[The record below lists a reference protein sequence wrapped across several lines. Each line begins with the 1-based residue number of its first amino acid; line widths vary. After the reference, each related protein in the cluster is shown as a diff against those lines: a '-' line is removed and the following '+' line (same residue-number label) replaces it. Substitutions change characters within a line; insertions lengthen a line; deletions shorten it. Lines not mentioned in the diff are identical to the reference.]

1 MKKVS
6 LVMWLVF
13 VFVITLNAEEIALR
27 KANDVILDQFS
38 FRTADNCEIMFW
50 SDLDSSNRDIRCQ
63 KIGSQGQL
71 VWEEPVTIVNNP
83 GDQRLVDVVPTSDN
97 NFIILWEEYEID
109 DANEIRLQ
117 KVTSNGMKL
126 WGENGIVVTDQ
137 INYGDYK
144 LVPNATGGTFIIY
157 RPSYN
162 SLYMGQNFDAFGNR
176 LWQLNGITLVPGT
189 SYQGLRNAV
198 VDGSGGFILNLAIHN
213 GTQMVCNLLRFSA
226 TGTPIGNNPL
236 IPTNTIPGG
245 EYQISESVNGE
256 YIIHNI
262 NNDDAQVLIA
272 NKINANGDLLLA
284 QNITYHVTGYDYFV
298 IKNLVPT
305 PAGGMAILEVMGIW
319 DGAYAMKLQRFNASL
334 VPEWGSEGVLISD
347 EDFDTFGSSIKPSPD
362 GKIWLSWTGS
372 YEDHFVKAQVINP
385 NGTPVWE
392 FNGKLLA
399 NTFAYPITIAF
410 ADRGVFLWNS
420 TQDGMKKVAMQSIGL
435 NGALSY
441 PPGGYAID
449 ESLNGLCYIGDTY
462 RIGEKFITLWVDGR
476 EGDAVYYQISSANGE
491 ALLEE
496 GGRRLSPVSEGWEY
510 LNTAQPTLDGK
521 LAVIYT
527 HQTENNGEYP
537 RESYLQVIDQSGET
551 VYPDSGIELDVDFD
565 YINSAYIACNPDGIY
580 LGWTKYNVGPVNQ
593 IMGQKIVD
601 GVKLWGENG
610 KVIASAPILYNIQLQ
625 GIAGRYY
632 IWHILNPEGDESYVR
647 TLMVNQ
653 NGDPETGWETT
664 GVEIVHDVNFDN
676 QNIQDYSLVGD
687 DLVSFISLEKQGAF
701 AARAQKINS
710 AGQRLWTATG
720 TNISGET
727 GSAWV
732 LDAVYGEVTAFLTQD
747 DITSSDTTI
756 SFRRITANGT
766 VLVNDEHIV
775 IPSTNNCYD
784 ASLVKFANGSYLC
797 AYSDNDGALIQNRDA
812 FMRFISPE
820 GAPLGDAAT
829 VLCGERYQ
837 QDYIR
842 VAAIGNKALVTW
854 ADDRAGIMNSEEAYT
869 GIWGNLITSNYTA
882 TDDPL
887 ENPLPVASLKGNYPN
902 PFNPS
907 TTISFELRQ
916 TGRAS
921 LSVYNLKGQLVKVLI
936 DDAVLEQGTH
946 NAVWD
951 GTDASG
957 RGVGSGVY
965 FTRLSFGNE
974 SFSRKMLLTK

>member
-1 MKKVS
+1 
-6 LVMWLVF
+6 MWLMLVF
-13 VFVITLNAEEIALR
+13 VISLNAEEIALR
-27 KANDVILDQFS
+27 KANDVILEQFS

-71 VWEEPVTIVNNP
+71 IWEEPVTIVSNP

-97 NFIILWEEYEID
+97 NFIILWEDYEIETT
-109 DANEIRLQ
+109 NEIRLQ

-126 WGENGIVVTDQ
+126 WGENGIAVVGEA
-137 INYGDYK
+137 IYGDYK
-144 LVPNATGGTFIIY
+144 LVPNATGGTFVIY
-157 RPSYN
+157 RSSYN
-162 SLYMGQNFDAFGNR
+162 SLYMGQNFDAYGNR
-176 LWQLNGITLVPGT
+176 LWQLNGITLIPGT
-189 SYQGLRNAV
+189 SYQSLRNAV

-213 GTQMVCNLLRFSA
+213 GSQMVCNLLRFSA
-226 TGTPIGNNPL
+226 SGNPIGNNPL

-245 EYQISESVNGE
+245 EYQISAPVNGE

-262 NNDDAQVLIA
+262 NDDDAQVLIA

-284 QNITYHVTGYDYFV
+284 ENITYHVTGYDYFV

-305 PAGGMAILEVMGIW
+305 PAGGMAILEVMGNW
-319 DGAYAMKLQRFNASL
+319 NGAYAMKLQRFNASL
-334 VPEWGSEGVLISD
+334 VPEWGTEGILLSD
-347 EDFDTFGSSIKPSPD
+347 VDFDTFGSSIKPSPD

-372 YEDHFVKAQVINP
+372 YEDQFVKAQVINP

-392 FNGKLLA
+392 FNGKQIDD
-399 NTFAYPITIAF
+399 TFAFPITIAF
-410 ADRGVFLWNS
+410 ADRGVFVWNG
-420 TQDGMKKVAMQSIGL
+420 TEDGMKKVAIQSIGL

-441 PPGGYAID
+441 PPGGTAIHQA
-449 ESLNGLCYIGDTY
+449 LNRLCYQFGTFSLGDKYISLWTDY
-462 RIGEKFITLWVDGR
+462 REDCAI
-476 EGDAVYYQISSANGE
+476 YYQLTAPSGE
-491 ALLEE
+491 ALLED
-496 GGRRLSPVSEGWEY
+496 GGIRLTPPGNGYETIIS
-510 LNTAQPTLDGK
+510 AKPTIDGK
-521 LAVIYT
+521 LALVYSKDFWT
-527 HQTENNGEYP
+527 NEETTY
-537 RESYLQVIDQSGET
+537 SSFLQVIDENGQP
-551 VYPDSGIELDVDFD
+551 VYPDMGIELDNYVSYVDQLYFD
-565 YINSAYIACNPDGIY
+565 SNPDGLY
-580 LGWTKYNVGPVNQ
+580 LGWMKYNVGAVTQ
-593 IMGQKIVD
+593 IIGQKIVD
-601 GVKLWGENG
+601 GTKVWGENG
-610 KVIASAPILYNIQLQ
+610 KVIASSPVINNLQIQ
-625 GIAGRYY
+625 GVAGDYF
-632 IWHILNPEGDESYVR
+632 IWHIRNAEGDKSYVR
-647 TLMVNQ
+647 ALKVNE
-653 NGDPETGWETT
+653 NGDPETGWDAGGLEL
-664 GVEIVHDVNFDN
+664 VHDVNFDT
-676 QNIQDYSLVGD
+676 QNVQDYGLVGD
-687 DLVSFISLEKQGAF
+687 DLVSFISLEKQGSF

-710 AGQRLWTATG
+710 AGQRLWTAIG
-720 TNISGET
+720 TNISTGEGT
-727 GSAWV
+727 AWV
-732 LDAVYGEVTAFLTQD
+732 LDAVFGEETAFLTQD
-747 DITSSDTTI
+747 DVTSSDTTI

-837 QDYIR
+837 QQY
-842 VAAIGNKALVTW
+842 VSAAVIGNSALVTW
-854 ADDRAGIMNSEEAYT
+854 SDDRAGIMNSEEAYT

-882 TDDPL
+882 IDDPL

-916 TGRAS
+916 TGRTS

-936 DDAVLEQGTH
+936 NDAELMQGTY
-946 NAVWD
+946 NSVWD
-951 GTDASG
+951 GTDNAG

-965 FTRLSFGNE
+965 FMRLSFGNE